1 VNEVPESVYGP
12 DKDFGKVKIPPE
24 MLQERKDMDIL
35 IAKTFG
41 SQAGKKVLKWL
52 RDQYIDGPVEGY
64 VVDRN
69 GNINS
74 AATTFRM
81 YQRDG
86 QRILIKNIEMRMKRG
101 QNPTPTNS
109 S

>member
-1 VNEVPESVYGP
+1 VNDVPESVYGP
-12 DKDFGKVKIPPE
+12 DKDSGKPKIPTELLEKNRE
-24 MLQERKDMDIL
+24 MDVL
-35 IAKTFG
+35 IAKTF
-41 SQAGKKVLKWL
+41 STQAGKKVFKWM

-74 AATTFRM
+74 DATTFRM

-86 QRILIKNIEMRMKRG
+86 QAILIKNIEMRIKRA
-101 QNPTPTNS
+101 NS